1 MLIDDRSAMPT
12 NVLLRKACWSA
23 SSARWFGFAS
33 FTNLWGSLLSVGYKA
48 ELRCGSNEDRFASN
62 REMTRNAR
70 IYWVIKW
77 NEREMCYRNYERVIP
92 FSMQATLEE
101 AHPAP
106 GIFSRRRCITDLCWQ
121 VNVSVCNGKAERCNR
136 HLNCPSWSR
145 EAYLTRN
152 SRTRWRKLPTTS
164 WTPNFS
170 FEERQGVIE
179 PQMFESNVWRVP
191 TLKVNVETS

>member
-1 MLIDDRSAMPT
+1 MRF
-12 NVLLRKACWSA
+12 KW
-23 SSARWFGFAS
+23 
-33 FTNLWGSLLSVGYKA
+33 
-48 ELRCGSNEDRFASN
+48 DRFASH

-70 IYWVIKW
+70 INWVIEW
-77 NEREMCYRNYERVIP
+77 DEIEMCYRNYERVIP

-136 HLNCPSWSR
+136 HLDCLSWSR

-152 SRTRWRKLPTTS
+152 SRTRWLNCPPPVEHLTFLLK
-164 WTPNFS
+164 NI
-170 FEERQGVIE
+170 QGVIK
-179 PQMFESNVWRVP
+179 PQTFESNVWWVL
-191 TLKVNVETS
+191 TLHTNVETS